1 MRWRAWIG
9 AIVLAGALAAALT
22 SATISA
28 FSPRPPEFAVPVRLP
43 ADAQPVRVIQVLA
56 GDTVIVT
63 VDRPGP
69 YIPVAGQITAKLIGV
84 DAPDFGLIDQCF
96 AQDSEAKL
104 SALLPEDS
112 IAWLKV
118 DVQNTD
124 ELGRWLV
131 YVWNSEDNF
140 VNVML
145 ALDGYARALPS
156 PPNVTYYPAIE
167 RAAQSAASRFAG
179 LWGECR

>member
-1 MRWRAWIG
+1 MRWRTRIG
-9 AIVLAGALAAALT
+9 AIIVASALIATLT

-43 ADAQPVRVIQVLA
+43 ADAQPVRIVQVLA

-69 YIPVAGQITAKLIGV
+69 YIPVAGEITAKLIGV

-104 SALLPEDS
+104 SALLPRDS
-112 IAWLKV
+112 VAWLKT
-118 DVQNTD
+118 DVQSKD
-124 ELGRWLV
+124 ELGRWLT

-140 VNVML
+140 VNFML
-145 ALDGYARALPS
+145 ALDGYVRAVPS
-156 PPNVTYYPAIE
+156 PPNETHYSVIE
-167 RAAQSAASRFAG
+167 RGAQSAASRFAG